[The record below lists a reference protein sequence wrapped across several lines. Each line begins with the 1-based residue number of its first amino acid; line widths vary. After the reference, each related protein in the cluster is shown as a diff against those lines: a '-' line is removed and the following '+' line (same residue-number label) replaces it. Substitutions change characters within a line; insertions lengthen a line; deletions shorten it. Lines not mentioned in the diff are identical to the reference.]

1 MQARHSH
8 KRLRV
13 VRIETT
19 TNNQRIVGLLVPNS
33 AVESVLQ
40 GISLQTNYLWSLF
53 MGK

>member
-1 MQARHSH
+1 MNCSKARQSH

-19 TNNQRIVGLLVPNS
+19 TDNQRIVGLLVPNA

-40 GISLQTNYLWSLF
+40 DLAWVQDLDP
-53 MGK
+53 